1 MHLPFVFLSF
11 NILLKFMVFELSV
24 HSGVANLVQN
34 VLILSTLLAD
44 TNFFEGLDWWSRA
57 CLINTFCKCI
67 NWLCLSLG
75 LLLHLVGM
83 P

>member
-1 MHLPFVFLSF
+1 MLFRSFIFLSF

-44 TNFFEGLDWWSRA
+44 TEFFEGLDWWSRA
-57 CLINTFCKCI
+57 CLINTFC
-67 NWLCLSLG
+67 
-75 LLLHLVGM
+75 
-83 P
+83 